1 MTERPVYRLG
11 ETLACCG
18 GFTVVY
24 LPTPEDTLSFCV
36 VNPLGQ
42 VVDAVRTLKAA
53 RHAARRL
60 YADAQQVHRTVQQ
73 SQAVTAR
80 SAEHSHS

>member
-1 MTERPVYRLG
+1 MAERPVYRLG

-18 GFTVVY
+18 GFTVLY

-42 VVDAVRTLKAA
+42 VVDALRTLKAA
-53 RHAARRL
+53 RRDARRL
-60 YADAQQVHRTVQQ
+60 YADAQQVHRTV
-73 SQAVTAR
+73 
-80 SAEHSHS
+80 

>member
-1 MTERPVYRLG
+1 MRSTHMTERPVYQVG

-18 GFTVVY
+18 DFTVVY

-60 YADAQQVHRTVQQ
+60 YADAQQVHRTV
-73 SQAVTAR
+73 
-80 SAEHSHS
+80 

>member
-1 MTERPVYRLG
+1 MRSTYMTERPVYRLG

-24 LPTPEDTLSFCV
+24 LPTPEDTLSYCV
-36 VNPLGQ
+36 VNPLGGE
-42 VVDAVRTLKAA
+42 LKAA

-60 YADAQQVHRTVQQ
+60 YANAQQVHRTV
-73 SQAVTAR
+73 
-80 SAEHSHS
+80 